1 MKTCPTCNSQV
12 AVVIVNLQNGQHFCH
27 HCAHEVCPTFLPHFV
42 LTCEDVLL
50 LQAMGIDPE
59 VSRIEAV
66 VRKDK
71 DGTH

>member
-12 AVVIVNLQNGQHFCH
+12 AVLIVNVQSGQHFCH

-42 LTCEDVLL
+42 LTCEDVRFMR
-50 LQAMGIDPE
+50 ACGIDPE
-59 VSRIEAV
+59 VSRMEAV

-71 DGTH
+71 YATH